1 MGESAVAMRTLVF
14 IPAWNE
20 EASVAAVI
28 AGVRER
34 LPDADVLVVDDGS
47 IDATA
52 DTARAAGAVV
62 ASLPFNQGLGAA
74 LQTGYLYALRQGYDF
89 CAHLDADGQH
99 PPPEVARLLEEV
111 RADHADLV
119 IGSRYRDPGQAES
132 DDYQPTISRRIG
144 TSVFRF
150 FLTLATRQ
158 RFTDTT
164 SGMRAANRRVM
175 ELFSENYSPDFAEIE
190 SLQLAVRQGLRVEEV
205 PVRMLER
212 AGGTSFLTPLRSAFF
227 IFKGLIVLLVG
238 QFRPR
243 RGGGGAVRR
252 SAQAA
257 SCAGEQ
263 RGALLAESSDH
274 PAVHLTAQTRILAA
288 IIAIAFMV
296 MILELIRRDRLQ
308 ERYSVVWFVAGLAM
322 LLGAAFPGLLTL
334 VADVMGVRDTNVAL
348 FSIVLLMLLGLALN
362 FSVIMSRQAAQ
373 ITRLAQ
379 ERALEKAREQA
390 ATENGGSAQAGTEGP
405 PAPAPRRR

>member
-1 MGESAVAMRTLVF
+1 MGESPHMRTLVF

-20 EASVAAVI
+20 ADSVATVI

-34 LPDADVLVVDDGS
+34 LPDADLLVVDDGS
-47 IDATA
+47 TDQTA
-52 DTARAAGAVV
+52 ARAAAAGATV

-74 LQTGYLYALRQGYDF
+74 LQTGYLYALREGYDC

-99 PPPEVARLLEEV
+99 PPAEVARLLEEV
-111 RADHADLV
+111 RTDRADLV
-119 IGSRYRDPGQAES
+119 IGSRYHADAGDRGEDEGAGEG
-132 DDYQPTISRRIG
+132 YQPTISRRIG

-212 AGGTSFLTPLRSAFF
+212 AGGSSFLTPLRSAFF
-227 IFKGLIVLLVG
+227 IFKGMIVLLVG

-243 RGGGGAVRR
+243 KVGA
-252 SAQAA
+252 
-257 SCAGEQ
+257 
-263 RGALLAESSDH
+263 
-274 PAVHLTAQTRILAA
+274 
-288 IIAIAFMV
+288 
-296 MILELIRRDRLQ
+296 
-308 ERYSVVWFVAGLAM
+308 ER
-322 LLGAAFPGLLTL
+322 
-334 VADVMGVRDTNVAL
+334 
-348 FSIVLLMLLGLALN
+348 
-362 FSVIMSRQAAQ
+362 
-373 ITRLAQ
+373 
-379 ERALEKAREQA
+379 
-390 ATENGGSAQAGTEGP
+390 
-405 PAPAPRRR
+405 